1 MDSAYANSVLVV
13 EGHRTAQIAI
23 GDNLLQ
29 KPWVSHLMRIN
40 KSFIVKRSLS
50 GPKQQLA
57 ASKQLANFMREAI
70 VKIRTLVDCAAGRS
84 GKGWE

>member
-1 MDSAYANSVLVV
+1 
-13 EGHRTAQIAI
+13 
-23 GDNLLQ
+23 
-29 KPWVSHLMRIN
+29 MRIN

-70 VKIRTLVDCAAGRS
+70 VENQGPLWIAQRKVGQRMGMTERKPLF
-84 GKGWE
+84 